1 MTETS
6 RQDIAESLGT
16 PEHLDR
22 VLHVTTPRA
31 WIALWAL
38 VTMLVAVVV
47 WSIVG
52 QISTY
57 VEAEGIIL
65 SRSGMVLDVV
75 STRAGRLDR
84 ITAAVG
90 DDVEAGDIVAEIFDV
105 EAMERYTGALAAAGE
120 RRQALLTRQAEAEA
134 ENTLFEQNANE
145 QRERLDALTRIAEE
159 QVERA
164 REGLARAQ
172 ALADQLIVAQTAVE
186 TSAQTLDNA
195 QTGLFE
201 VLRRRDQLE
210 AEELRRRTQVSA
222 AIVEAE
228 VQYLEAQ
235 RQVNEL
241 AAVIDTWKIRATVSG
256 QVTEIKAQVGAN
268 LTAGQPVLSIETGQ
282 QGLDVLIY
290 VSPLDGKRVQAGMPV
305 LVSPNTARREEFGA
319 MRGSVESLSEFP
331 ASLNGMIAVLQN
343 ENLASSFSSDGPP
356 YPGRVALTPD
366 PSTASG
372 FVWTSSRGAELDVTP
387 GTLASVEIRV
397 ASQPPIVLALP
408 WLSELLA
415 M

>member
-1 MTETS
+1 
-6 RQDIAESLGT
+6 
-16 PEHLDR
+16 
-22 VLHVTTPRA
+22 
-31 WIALWAL
+31 
-38 VTMLVAVVV
+38 MLAVVVV

-52 QISTY
+52 RISTY

-65 SRSGMVLDVV
+65 SRGGMVLDVA

-84 ITAAVG
+84 VTSSIG
-90 DDVEAGDIVAEIFDV
+90 ERVEAGDIVAEIFDA
-105 EAMERYTGALAAAGE
+105 ETMERYTGALAAAEE

-134 ENTLFEQNANE
+134 ENSLFEQNANE

-172 ALADQLIVAQTAVE
+172 ALADQLIVAQTTVE
-186 TSAQTLDNA
+186 ASAQTLDNA

-210 AEELRRRTQVSA
+210 ADELRRRTQVSA
-222 AIVEAE
+222 AIVDAE

-235 RQVNEL
+235 REVNEL

-256 QVTEIKAQVGAN
+256 RVTELKTQVGAN
-268 LTAGQPVLSIETGQ
+268 LSAGQPVLSVETGQ

-290 VSPLDGKRVQAGMPV
+290 VSPLDGKRVQSGMPV
-305 LVSPNTARREEFGA
+305 LVSPSTARREEFGA
-319 MRGSVESLSEFP
+319 MTGSVESLSEFP
-331 ASLNGMIAVLQN
+331 ASLSGMVSVLQN
-343 ENLASSFSSDGPP
+343 EDLASSFSSDGPP
-356 YPGRVALTPD
+356 YPGRVALIPD
-366 PSTASG
+366 ASTASG
-372 FVWTSSRGAELDVTP
+372 FAWTSSRGAELDVTP

-408 WLSELLA
+408 WLTELLA